1 MRLGLATGLP
11 AAAADRLAPCLEGM
25 SGPRALL
32 HEAART
38 GLVLNFTG
46 GRDRHAVRGRVYD
59 TIADLPGAVLGAAA
73 PRLTPQGLRVDGPE
87 DTISLTDLPALG
99 FDPLQPFTLMVEWNL
114 PALTGLQAA
123 LTIDDGTTS
132 NRWPQIWAHNAGNAQ
147 VFTSSSVGPLQ
158 GAISGSVSLEK
169 NKVAATLRESRVVGS
184 VNGEPIIIDT
194 TIDRPVGLA
203 NMRLGARASDGYLN
217 GSLAAIAI
225 WTAPLDEGRLEFIA
239 GP

>member
-11 AAAADRLAPCLEGM
+11 AVAADRLAPCLEGM

-158 GAISGSVSLEK
+158 GAIGIPARPHGSRM
-169 NKVAATLRESRVVGS
+169 ATTIRTSRIDAS
-184 VNGEPIIIDT
+184 YNGGTPASDT
-194 TIDRPVGLA
+194 TIEPPQNITTLRIGS
-203 NMRLGARASDGYLN
+203 RESDGFL
-217 GSLAAIAI
+217 GGWICCVLLM
-225 WTAPLDEGRLEFIA
+225 TREGADIRRLSS
-239 GP
+239 

>member
-59 TIADLPGAVLGAAA
+59 TIADLPGAILGAAA

>member
-11 AAAADRLAPCLEGM
+11 AVAADRLAPCLEGM

-114 PALTGLQAA
+114 PVLTGLQAA

-147 VFTSSSVGPLQ
+147 VFTTSTAGTDQGTIAFPARVGASRIVAGIETDNLWAQRDREETGLDETAALP
-158 GAISGSVSLEK
+158 GTINAI
-169 NKVAATLRESRVVGS
+169 
-184 VNGEPIIIDT
+184 
-194 TIDRPVGLA
+194 
-203 NMRLGARASDGYLN
+203 RLGTRVLDSYLM
-217 GSLAAIAI
+217 GGLSIIAI
-225 WTAPLDEGRLEFIA
+225 WPRRLSSEDFFS
-239 GP
+239 GSL

>member
-158 GAISGSVSLEK
+158 GVLSSTVLQGRSRLAVSLRANSISGSI
-169 NKVAATLRESRVVGS
+169 NGGS
-184 VNGEPIIIDT
+184 IIVDPE
-194 TIDRPVGLA
+194 IDRPVGLA

-239 GP
+239 GH